1 MRKGESIRNSIT
13 GETITMLI
21 GEEETNGARQLYQ
34 VRLPSRRPRPP
45 VHYHLAFIE
54 TFSVIEGKLD
64 IYVGRERKHLILGP
78 GESATAHIRELHTFA
93 NERDTPALITI
104 DTRPAGSV
112 VRAFQLA
119 YGVANEGGAA
129 PDGLPKN
136 LLVRL
141 LFVRLTEGFVPS
153 VPLPLQKAVL
163 GMAAFVARVTGV
175 LARLDEYFSSSNSG

>member
-64 IYVGRERKHLILGP
+64 IYVGRER
-78 GESATAHIRELHTFA
+78 
-93 NERDTPALITI
+93 
-104 DTRPAGSV
+104 TRYARADHHRHETGRQRRSSV
-112 VRAFQLA
+112 
-119 YGVANEGGAA
+119 
-129 PDGLPKN
+129 
-136 LLVRL
+136 
-141 LFVRLTEGFVPS
+141 S
-153 VPLPLQKAVL
+153 VSLW
-163 GMAAFVARVTGV
+163 R
-175 LARLDEYFSSSNSG
+175 R